1 MAGRTSKVESV
12 TIISIDE
19 TSVLEIGDSRTVD
32 AASYVLAVQREPAI
46 YYQHEFP
53 FAAYPLFSFPLPL
66 PEPPEPFVI
75 TTCQEE
81 NTIQVKRINASFLAA
96 SAVLQIGS
104 NDRLTLDTR
113 LKNIRHLLREKP

>member
-1 MAGRTSKVESV
+1 MAGRTSKVESL
-12 TIISIDE
+12 TIITIDE
-19 TSVLEIGDSRTVD
+19 NSVLEIGDSQRVE

-46 YYQHEFP
+46 YFQHEFP

-81 NTIQVKRINASFLAA
+81 NTIRVRHVNASFLAA

-104 NDRLTLDTR
+104 NDCLTLDTR
-113 LKNIRHLLREKP
+113 VKNIRHLLREKP

>member
-53 FAAYPLFSFPLPL
+53 FAAYPLFSFPRPF

-81 NTIQVKRINASFLAA
+81 NTIQVKRVNASFLAA

>member
-1 MAGRTSKVESV
+1 MAGRTSKVESL
-12 TIISIDE
+12 TIISIDQ
-19 TSVLEIGDSRTVD
+19 TSVLEIGDSRTVE

-53 FAAYPLFSFPLPL
+53 FAAYPLFSLPRPL
-66 PEPPEPFVI
+66 PEPPEPFDI
-75 TTCQEE
+75 TTCQED
-81 NTIQVKRINASFLAA
+81 NTIRVHRISASFLAA

-113 LKNIRHLLREKP
+113 VKNIRHLLREKP